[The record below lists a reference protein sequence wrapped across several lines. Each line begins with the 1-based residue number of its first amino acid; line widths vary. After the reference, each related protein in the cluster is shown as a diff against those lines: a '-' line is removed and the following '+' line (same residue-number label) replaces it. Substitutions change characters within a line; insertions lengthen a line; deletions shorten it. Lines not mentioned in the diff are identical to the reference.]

1 MDATKLTD
9 LYASMTFNDDV
20 MKERIPNSTYKLF
33 HQALENNEPLTRE
46 VATVIAN
53 AMKVWAVEKGATHYV
68 HWFTPMSGNTAGKC
82 DAFLEPTSDQRA
94 ILEFSGKS
102 LRKGEPDASSF
113 PSGGLRATFEAR
125 GYTAWDCTSP
135 AFVYQNT
142 LYIPTL
148 FCSYTGEALDKKTP
162 LLRSCDALDR
172 EGVRLCHLLGLEDVG
187 KVSPSVGAEQEYF
200 LVDRRYYEQRLDLR
214 LTGRTLFGAKPPKG
228 QEMDDHYFGQL
239 KRRVA
244 SFMDELDVELWKQG
258 IPSKTKHNEA
268 APAQHE
274 VACVYR
280 NANLTADNNHLM
292 MEMMQRIA
300 KNHDLICLLHE
311 KPFNGVNG
319 SGKHNNWSVVT
330 DTGVNLFNP
339 GNHPEDNLVFLCAF
353 SCVIKAVDEYADM
366 LMMSVA
372 SAGNDFRLGGHEAPP
387 SIMSIFVGEELETI
401 VQDLIN
407 GESKSH
413 MGSERFKTG
422 VSVIPTFSK
431 DKTDR
436 NRTSPFA
443 FTGKKFEF
451 RAVGS
456 SQSISG
462 PNTILNTI
470 MAEAMRQMSDA
481 IEKRGKT
488 DRRQAALEVAREF
501 LRDHQRIIFN
511 GDGYASD
518 WPAKAASLGLKDAKD
533 TVEAVGALKNTKKTE
548 VFSRMGVYSEVELA
562 SRYDIL
568 LHNYNV
574 TVQVEANTALK
585 MVKTMIYP
593 AGIHYLGQVSKEIAS
608 AKEAGID
615 ATFLNHDIQAVSN
628 ILAGIRQKVSE
639 LEQATRE
646 AETCEKDIYTVSCM
660 WRDRVRVIM
669 NELRYSVD
677 LLEENMDSK
686 LWPMPT
692 YIDLMFGV

>member
-1 MDATKLTD
+1 MDANKLTE
-9 LYASMTFNDDV
+9 LYASMTFTDDV
-20 MKERIPNSTYKLF
+20 MKERIPKSTYKAF
-33 HQALENNEPLTRE
+33 HETLQRQEPLSKE

-53 AMKVWAVEKGATHYV
+53 AMKVWAVELGATHYI
-68 HWFTPMSGNTAGKC
+68 HWFSPMSGNTAGKC
-82 DAFLEPTSDQRA
+82 DAFLEPTDDMHA

-162 LLRSCDALDR
+162 LLRSCDALSK
-172 EGVRLCHLLGLEDVG
+172 EGVRLCHLLGLEDVT

-200 LVDRRYYEQRLDLR
+200 LVDRQYYEKRLDLR

-244 SFMDELDVELWKQG
+244 AFMDELDRELWKQG
-258 IPSKTKHNEA
+258 IPSKTKHNEV

-280 NANLTADNNHLM
+280 EANLTADNNHLM
-292 MEMMQRIA
+292 MDMMLRIA

-311 KPFNGVNG
+311 KPFAKVNG

-339 GNHPEDNLVFLCAF
+339 GANPKDNLPFLAVFACT
-353 SCVIKAVDEYADM
+353 IKAIDEYADM
-366 LMMSVA
+366 LMMSVS
-372 SAGNDFRLGGHEAPP
+372 SAGNDQRLGGHEAPP
-387 SIMSIFVGEELETI
+387 SIMSVFIGEELEDI
-401 VQDLIN
+401 VEELID
-407 GESKSH
+407 GVAKDTRH
-413 MGSERFKTG
+413 DERFETG

-443 FTGKKFEF
+443 FTGNKFEF
-451 RAVGS
+451 RALGA

-462 PNTILNTI
+462 ANTILNTI
-470 MAEAMRQMSDA
+470 LASAMKEMSDL
-481 IEKRGKT
+481 IEKEGYDVHQVIRK
-488 DRRQAALEVAREF
+488 F
-501 LRDHQRIIFN
+501 LKEHQRIIFN
-511 GDGYASD
+511 GDGYSLKWQEEAARRGLVN
-518 WPAKAASLGLKDAKD
+518 AKN
-533 TVEAVGALKNTKKTE
+533 TVESVKVLKNKQQTAI
-548 VFSRMGVYSEVELA
+548 FSEMGVYSEVELE

-574 TVQVEANTALK
+574 TIQVEANTALR
-585 MVKTMIYP
+585 MVKTQIYP
-593 AGIHYLGQVSKEIAS
+593 AGVKYLGEISKDIAN
-608 AKEAGID
+608 AKAAGIE
-615 ATFLNHDIQAVSN
+615 ANFLAKDIQAISN
-628 ILAGIRQKVSE
+628 ILSHIRTKVSI
-639 LEQATRE
+639 LEE
-646 AETCEKDIYTVSCM
+646 AVKLAQSSQKDIYEISCIY
-660 WRDRVRVIM
+660 RDQVRQAI
-669 NELRYSVD
+669 EDLRYSID
-677 LLEENMDSK
+677 LLEENMDEAY
-686 LWPMPT
+686 WPIPT
-692 YIDLMFGV
+692 YIDLMFGI

>member
-1 MDATKLTD
+1 MDANKLTE
-9 LYASMTFNDDV
+9 LYASMTFTDDV
-20 MKERIPNSTYKLF
+20 MKERIPKSTYKAF
-33 HQALENNEPLTRE
+33 HETLQRQEPLSKE

-53 AMKVWAVEKGATHYV
+53 AMKVWAVELGATHYI
-68 HWFTPMSGNTAGKC
+68 HWFSPMSGNTAGKC
-82 DAFLEPTSDQRA
+82 DAFLEPTDDMHA

-162 LLRSCDALDR
+162 LLRSCDALSK
-172 EGVRLCHLLGLEDVG
+172 EGVRLCHLLGLEDVT

-200 LVDRRYYEQRLDLR
+200 LVDRQYYEKRLDLR

-244 SFMDELDVELWKQG
+244 AFMDELDRELWKQG

-280 NANLTADNNHLM
+280 EANLTADNNHLM
-292 MEMMQRIA
+292 MDMMLRIA

-311 KPFNGVNG
+311 KPFAKVNG

-339 GNHPEDNLVFLCAF
+339 GANPKDNLPFLAVFACT
-353 SCVIKAVDEYADM
+353 IKAIDEYADM
-366 LMMSVA
+366 LMMSVS
-372 SAGNDFRLGGHEAPP
+372 SAGNDQRLGGHEAPP
-387 SIMSIFVGEELETI
+387 SIMSVFIGEELEDI
-401 VQDLIN
+401 VDELID
-407 GESKSH
+407 GVAKDTRH
-413 MGSERFKTG
+413 DERFETG

-443 FTGKKFEF
+443 FTGNKFEF
-451 RAVGS
+451 RALGA

-462 PNTILNTI
+462 ANTILNTI
-470 MAEAMRQMSDA
+470 LASAMKEMSDL
-481 IEKRGKT
+481 IEKEGYDIHQVIRK
-488 DRRQAALEVAREF
+488 F
-501 LRDHQRIIFN
+501 LKEHQRIIFN
-511 GDGYASD
+511 GDGYSLKWQEEA
-518 WPAKAASLGLKDAKD
+518 AKRGLVNAKN
-533 TVEAVGALKNTKKTE
+533 TVESVKVLKNKQQTAI
-548 VFSRMGVYSEVELA
+548 FSEMGVYSEVELE

-574 TVQVEANTALK
+574 TIQVEANTALR
-585 MVKTMIYP
+585 MVKTQIYP
-593 AGIHYLGQVSKEIAS
+593 AGVKYLGEISKDIVN
-608 AKEAGID
+608 AKAAGIEAD
-615 ATFLNHDIQAVSN
+615 FLAKDIQAISN
-628 ILAGIRQKVSE
+628 ILSHVRTKVSI
-639 LEQATRE
+639 LEE
-646 AETCEKDIYTVSCM
+646 AVKLAQSSQKDIYEISCIY
-660 WRDRVRVIM
+660 RDQVCQAI
-669 NELRYSVD
+669 EDLRYSID
-677 LLEENMDSK
+677 LLEENMDEAY
-686 LWPMPT
+686 WPIPT
-692 YIDLMFGV
+692 YIDLMFGI

>member
-1 MDATKLTD
+1 MDANKLTE
-9 LYASMTFNDDV
+9 LYASMTFTDDV
-20 MKERIPNSTYKLF
+20 MKERIPKSTYKAF
-33 HQALENNEPLTRE
+33 HETLQRQEPLSKE

-53 AMKVWAVEKGATHYV
+53 AMKVWAVELGATHYI
-68 HWFTPMSGNTAGKC
+68 HWFSPMSGNTAGKC
-82 DAFLEPTSDQRA
+82 DAFLEPTDDMHA

-162 LLRSCDALDR
+162 LLRSCDALSK
-172 EGVRLCHLLGLEDVG
+172 EGVRLCHLLGLEDVT

-200 LVDRRYYEQRLDLR
+200 LVDRQYYEKRLDLR

-244 SFMDELDVELWKQG
+244 AFMDELDRELWKQG

-280 NANLTADNNHLM
+280 EANLTADNNHLM
-292 MEMMQRIA
+292 MDMMLRIA

-311 KPFNGVNG
+311 KPFAKVNG

-339 GNHPEDNLVFLCAF
+339 GANPKDNLPFLAVFACT
-353 SCVIKAVDEYADM
+353 IKAIDEYADM
-366 LMMSVA
+366 LMMSVS
-372 SAGNDFRLGGHEAPP
+372 SAGNDQRLGGHEAPP
-387 SIMSIFVGEELETI
+387 SIMSVFIGEELEDI
-401 VQDLIN
+401 VDELID
-407 GESKSH
+407 GVAKDTRH
-413 MGSERFKTG
+413 DERFETG

-443 FTGKKFEF
+443 FTGNKFEF
-451 RAVGS
+451 RALGA

-462 PNTILNTI
+462 ANTILNTI
-470 MAEAMRQMSDA
+470 LASAMKEMSDL
-481 IEKRGKT
+481 IEKEGYDVHQVIRK
-488 DRRQAALEVAREF
+488 F
-501 LRDHQRIIFN
+501 LKEHQRIIFN
-511 GDGYASD
+511 GDGYSLKWQEEAARRGLVN
-518 WPAKAASLGLKDAKD
+518 AKN
-533 TVEAVGALKNTKKTE
+533 TVESVKVLKNKQQTAI
-548 VFSRMGVYSEVELA
+548 FSEMGVYSEVELE

-574 TVQVEANTALK
+574 TIQVEANTALR
-585 MVKTMIYP
+585 MVKTQIYP
-593 AGIHYLGQVSKEIAS
+593 AGVKYLGEISKDIAN
-608 AKEAGID
+608 AKAAGIE
-615 ATFLNHDIQAVSN
+615 ANFLAKDIQAISN
-628 ILAGIRQKVSE
+628 ILSHIRTKVSI
-639 LEQATRE
+639 LEE
-646 AETCEKDIYTVSCM
+646 AVKLAQSSQKDIYEISCIY
-660 WRDRVRVIM
+660 RDQVRQAI
-669 NELRYSVD
+669 EDLRYSID
-677 LLEENMDSK
+677 LLEENMDEAY
-686 LWPMPT
+686 WPIPT
-692 YIDLMFGV
+692 YIDLMFGI

>member
-1 MDATKLTD
+1 MDANKLTE
-9 LYASMTFNDDV
+9 LYASMTFTDDV
-20 MKERIPNSTYKLF
+20 MKERIPKSTYKAF
-33 HQALENNEPLTRE
+33 HETLQRQEPLSKE

-53 AMKVWAVEKGATHYV
+53 AMKVWAVELGATHYI
-68 HWFTPMSGNTAGKC
+68 HWFSPMSGNTAGKC
-82 DAFLEPTSDQRA
+82 DAFLEPTDDMHA

-162 LLRSCDALDR
+162 LLRSCDALSK
-172 EGVRLCHLLGLEDVG
+172 EGVRLCHLLGLEDVT

-200 LVDRRYYEQRLDLR
+200 LVDRQYYEKRLDLR

-244 SFMDELDVELWKQG
+244 AFMDELDRELWKQG

-280 NANLTADNNHLM
+280 EANLTADNNHLM
-292 MEMMQRIA
+292 MDMMLRIA

-311 KPFNGVNG
+311 KPFAKVNG

-339 GNHPEDNLVFLCAF
+339 GANPKDNLPFLAVFACT
-353 SCVIKAVDEYADM
+353 IKAIDEYADM
-366 LMMSVA
+366 LMMSVS
-372 SAGNDFRLGGHEAPP
+372 SAGNDQRLGGHEAPP
-387 SIMSIFVGEELETI
+387 SIMSVFIGEELEDI
-401 VQDLIN
+401 VDELID
-407 GESKSH
+407 GVAKDTRH
-413 MGSERFKTG
+413 DERFETG

-443 FTGKKFEF
+443 FTGNKFEF
-451 RAVGS
+451 RALGA

-462 PNTILNTI
+462 ANTILNTI
-470 MAEAMRQMSDA
+470 LASAMKEMSDL
-481 IEKRGKT
+481 IEKEGYDIHQVIRK
-488 DRRQAALEVAREF
+488 F
-501 LRDHQRIIFN
+501 LKEHQRIIFN
-511 GDGYASD
+511 GDGYSLKWQEEA
-518 WPAKAASLGLKDAKD
+518 AKRGLVNAKN
-533 TVEAVGALKNTKKTE
+533 TVESVKVLKNKQQTAI
-548 VFSRMGVYSEVELA
+548 FSEMGVYSEVELE

-574 TVQVEANTALK
+574 TIQVEANTALR
-585 MVKTMIYP
+585 MVKTQIYP
-593 AGIHYLGQVSKEIAS
+593 AGVKYLGEISKDIVN
-608 AKEAGID
+608 AKAAGIEAD
-615 ATFLNHDIQAVSN
+615 FLAKDIQAISN
-628 ILAGIRQKVSE
+628 ILSHVRTKVSI
-639 LEQATRE
+639 LEE
-646 AETCEKDIYTVSCM
+646 AVKLAQSSQKDIYEISCIY
-660 WRDRVRVIM
+660 RDQVRQAI
-669 NELRYSVD
+669 EDLRYSID
-677 LLEENMDSK
+677 LLEENMDEAY
-686 LWPMPT
+686 WPIPT
-692 YIDLMFGV
+692 YIDLMFGI

>member
-1 MDATKLTD
+1 MDANKLTE
-9 LYASMTFNDDV
+9 LYASMTFTDDV
-20 MKERIPNSTYKLF
+20 MKERIPKSTYKAF
-33 HQALENNEPLTRE
+33 HETLQRQEPLSKE

-53 AMKVWAVEKGATHYV
+53 AMKVWAVELGATHYI
-68 HWFTPMSGNTAGKC
+68 HWFSPMSGNTAGKC
-82 DAFLEPTSDQRA
+82 DAFLEPTDDMHA

-162 LLRSCDALDR
+162 LLRSCDALSK
-172 EGVRLCHLLGLEDVG
+172 EGVRLCHLLGLKDVT

-200 LVDRRYYEQRLDLR
+200 LVDRQYYEKRLDLR

-244 SFMDELDVELWKQG
+244 AFMDELDRELWKQG

-280 NANLTADNNHLM
+280 EANLTADNNHLM
-292 MEMMQRIA
+292 MDMMLRIA

-311 KPFNGVNG
+311 KPFAKVNG

-339 GNHPEDNLVFLCAF
+339 GANPKDNLPFLAVFACT
-353 SCVIKAVDEYADM
+353 IKAIDEYADM
-366 LMMSVA
+366 LMMSVS
-372 SAGNDFRLGGHEAPP
+372 SAGNDQRLGGHEAPP
-387 SIMSIFVGEELETI
+387 SIMSVFIGEELEDI
-401 VQDLIN
+401 VEELID
-407 GESKSH
+407 GVAKDTRH
-413 MGSERFKTG
+413 DERFETG

-443 FTGKKFEF
+443 FTGNKFEF
-451 RAVGS
+451 RALGA

-462 PNTILNTI
+462 ANTILNTI
-470 MAEAMRQMSDA
+470 LASAMKEMSDL
-481 IEKRGKT
+481 IEKEGYDVHQVIRK
-488 DRRQAALEVAREF
+488 F
-501 LRDHQRIIFN
+501 LKEHQRIIFN
-511 GDGYASD
+511 GDGYSLKWQEEAARRGLVN
-518 WPAKAASLGLKDAKD
+518 AKN
-533 TVEAVGALKNTKKTE
+533 TVESVKVLKNKQQTAI
-548 VFSRMGVYSEVELA
+548 FSEMGVYSEVELE

-574 TVQVEANTALK
+574 TIQVEANTALR
-585 MVKTMIYP
+585 MVKTQIYP
-593 AGIHYLGQVSKEIAS
+593 AGVKYLGEISKDIAN
-608 AKEAGID
+608 AKAAGIE
-615 ATFLNHDIQAVSN
+615 ANFLAKDIQAISN
-628 ILAGIRQKVSE
+628 ILSHIRTKVSI
-639 LEQATRE
+639 LEE
-646 AETCEKDIYTVSCM
+646 AVKLAQSSQKDIYGISCIY
-660 WRDRVRVIM
+660 RDQVRQAI
-669 NELRYSVD
+669 EDLRYSID
-677 LLEENMDSK
+677 LLEENMDEAY
-686 LWPMPT
+686 WPIPT
-692 YIDLMFGV
+692 YIDLMFGI

>member
-1 MDATKLTD
+1 MDANKLTE
-9 LYASMTFNDDV
+9 LYASMTFTDDV
-20 MKERIPNSTYKLF
+20 MKERIPKSTYKAF
-33 HQALENNEPLTRE
+33 HEALAHQEPLPKE

-53 AMKVWAVEKGATHYV
+53 AMKVWAVELGATHYV
-68 HWFTPMSGNTAGKC
+68 HWFSPMSGNTAGKC
-82 DAFLEPTSDQRA
+82 DAFLEPTEDMHA

-162 LLRSCDALDR
+162 LLRSVDALSK
-172 EGVRLCHLLGLEDVG
+172 EAVRLCHLLGLEDVK
-187 KVSPSVGAEQEYF
+187 KVTPSVGAEQEYF
-200 LVDRRYYEQRLDLR
+200 LVDRKYYEQRLDLR

-228 QEMDDHYFGQL
+228 QELDDHYFGQI

-244 SFMDELDVELWKQG
+244 AFMDELDRELWKQG
-258 IPSKTKHNEA
+258 IPSKTKHNEV

-280 NANLTADNNHLM
+280 EVNLTADNNHLM
-292 MEMMQRIA
+292 MDIMHRIA

-339 GNHPEDNLVFLCAF
+339 GPNPRENLPFLAAF
-353 SCVIKAVDEYADM
+353 ACTIKAVDEYADM
-366 LMMSVA
+366 LMMSVS
-372 SAGNDFRLGGHEAPP
+372 SAGNDYRLGGHEAPP
-387 SIMSIFVGEELETI
+387 SIMSTFIGEELEDI
-401 VQDLIN
+401 VDELIEGTHKDVRTN
-407 GESKSH
+407 
-413 MGSERFKTG
+413 ERFNTG

-443 FTGKKFEF
+443 FTGNKFEF

-470 MAEAMRQMSDA
+470 LAKSMRDMADE
-481 IEKRGKT
+481 IEKSEKAPKE
-488 DRRQAALEVAREF
+488 AAMDCICHF
-501 LRDHQRIIFN
+501 LKEHRRIIFN
-511 GDGYASD
+511 GDGYSKE
-518 WPAKAASLGLKDAKD
+518 WHEQAKRLGLVDAKD
-533 TVEAVGALKNTKKTE
+533 TVESVKVLRNKEKTAI
-548 VFSRMGVYSEVELA
+548 FSEMGVYSEKELE
-562 SRYDIL
+562 SRFDIL
-568 LHNYNV
+568 LHNYNM
-574 TVQVEANTALK
+574 TLQVEAQTALK
-585 MVKTMIYP
+585 MVKTQIYP
-593 AGIHYLGQVSKEIAS
+593 AGVSYLGSISQDVAS
-608 AKEAGID
+608 AKAAGIEVD
-615 ATFLNHDIQAVSN
+615 YLSKDVQAISN
-628 ILAGIRQKVSE
+628 ILSGIRVNVSN
-639 LEQATRE
+639 LESVMHLAQSST
-646 AETCEKDIYTVSCM
+646 KDIYEVSCL
-660 WRDRVRVIM
+660 WRDGVRKAM
-669 NELRYSVD
+669 EDLRYSVD
-677 LLEENMDSK
+677 LLEENIDASY
-686 LWPMPT
+686 WPIPT
-692 YIDLMFGV
+692 YTDLMFGV

>member
-1 MDATKLTD
+1 MDANKLTE
-9 LYASMTFNDDV
+9 LYASMTFTDDV
-20 MKERIPNSTYKLF
+20 MKERIPKSTYKAF
-33 HQALENNEPLTRE
+33 HETLQRQEPLSKE

-53 AMKVWAVEKGATHYV
+53 AMKVWAVELGATHYI
-68 HWFTPMSGNTAGKC
+68 HWFSPMSGNTAGKC
-82 DAFLEPTSDQRA
+82 DAFLEPTDDMHA

-162 LLRSCDALDR
+162 LLRSCDALSK
-172 EGVRLCHLLGLEDVG
+172 EGVRLCHLLGLKDVT

-200 LVDRRYYEQRLDLR
+200 LVDRQYYEKRLDLR

-244 SFMDELDVELWKQG
+244 AFMDELDRELWKQG
-258 IPSKTKHNEA
+258 IPSKTKHNEV

-280 NANLTADNNHLM
+280 EANLTADNNHLM
-292 MEMMQRIA
+292 MDMMLRIA

-311 KPFNGVNG
+311 KPFAKVNG

-339 GNHPEDNLVFLCAF
+339 GANPKDNLPFLAVFACT
-353 SCVIKAVDEYADM
+353 IKAIDEYADM
-366 LMMSVA
+366 LMMSVS
-372 SAGNDFRLGGHEAPP
+372 SAGNDQRLGGHEAPP
-387 SIMSIFVGEELETI
+387 SIMSVFIGEELEDI
-401 VQDLIN
+401 VEELIE
-407 GESKSH
+407 GVAKDTRH
-413 MGSERFKTG
+413 DERFETG

-443 FTGKKFEF
+443 FTGNKFEF
-451 RAVGS
+451 RALGA

-462 PNTILNTI
+462 ANTILNTI
-470 MAEAMRQMSDA
+470 LASAMKEMSDL
-481 IEKRGKT
+481 IEKEGYDVHQVIRK
-488 DRRQAALEVAREF
+488 F
-501 LRDHQRIIFN
+501 LKEHQRIIFN
-511 GDGYASD
+511 GDGYSLKWQEEAARRGLVN
-518 WPAKAASLGLKDAKD
+518 AKN
-533 TVEAVGALKNTKKTE
+533 TVESVKVLKNKQQTAI
-548 VFSRMGVYSEVELA
+548 FSEMGVYSEVELE

-574 TVQVEANTALK
+574 TIQVEANTALR
-585 MVKTMIYP
+585 MVKTQIYP
-593 AGIHYLGQVSKEIAS
+593 AGVKYLGEISKDIAN
-608 AKEAGID
+608 AKAAGIE
-615 ATFLNHDIQAVSN
+615 ANFLAKDIQAISN
-628 ILAGIRQKVSE
+628 ILSHIRTKVSI
-639 LEQATRE
+639 LEE
-646 AETCEKDIYTVSCM
+646 AVKLAQSSQKDIYEISCIY
-660 WRDRVRVIM
+660 RDQVRQAI
-669 NELRYSVD
+669 EDLRYSID
-677 LLEENMDSK
+677 LLEENMDEAY
-686 LWPMPT
+686 WPIPT
-692 YIDLMFGV
+692 YIDLMFGI

>member
-1 MDATKLTD
+1 MDANKLTE
-9 LYASMTFNDDV
+9 LYASMTFTDDV
-20 MKERIPNSTYKLF
+20 MKERIPKSTYKAF
-33 HQALENNEPLTRE
+33 HETLQRQEPLSKE

-53 AMKVWAVEKGATHYV
+53 AMKVWAVELGATHYI
-68 HWFTPMSGNTAGKC
+68 HWFSPMSGNTAGKC
-82 DAFLEPTSDQRA
+82 DAFLEPTDDMHA

-162 LLRSCDALDR
+162 LLRSCDALSK
-172 EGVRLCHLLGLEDVG
+172 EGVRLCHLLGLEDVT

-200 LVDRRYYEQRLDLR
+200 LVDRQYYEKRLDLR

-244 SFMDELDVELWKQG
+244 AFMDELDRELWKQG

-280 NANLTADNNHLM
+280 EANLTADNNHLM
-292 MEMMQRIA
+292 MDMMLRIA

-311 KPFNGVNG
+311 KPFAKVNG

-339 GNHPEDNLVFLCAF
+339 GANPKDNLPFLAVFACT
-353 SCVIKAVDEYADM
+353 IKAIDEYADM
-366 LMMSVA
+366 LMMSVS
-372 SAGNDFRLGGHEAPP
+372 SAGNDQRLGGHEAPP
-387 SIMSIFVGEELETI
+387 SIMSVFIGEELEDI
-401 VQDLIN
+401 VDELID
-407 GESKSH
+407 GVAKDTRH
-413 MGSERFKTG
+413 DERFETG

-443 FTGKKFEF
+443 FTGNKFEF
-451 RAVGS
+451 RALGA

-462 PNTILNTI
+462 ANTILNTI
-470 MAEAMRQMSDA
+470 LASAMKEMADL
-481 IEKRGKT
+481 IEKEGYDIHQVIRK
-488 DRRQAALEVAREF
+488 F
-501 LRDHQRIIFN
+501 LKEHQRIIFN
-511 GDGYASD
+511 GDGYSLKWQEEA
-518 WPAKAASLGLKDAKD
+518 AKRGLVNAKN
-533 TVEAVGALKNTKKTE
+533 TVESVKVLKNKQQTAI
-548 VFSRMGVYSEVELA
+548 FSEMGVYSEVELE

-574 TVQVEANTALK
+574 TIQVEANTALR
-585 MVKTMIYP
+585 MVKTQIYP
-593 AGIHYLGQVSKEIAS
+593 AGVKYLGEISKDIVN
-608 AKEAGID
+608 AKAAGIEAD
-615 ATFLNHDIQAVSN
+615 FLAKDIQAISN
-628 ILAGIRQKVSE
+628 ILSHVRTKVSI
-639 LEQATRE
+639 LEE
-646 AETCEKDIYTVSCM
+646 AVKLAQSSQKDIYEISCIY
-660 WRDRVRVIM
+660 RDQVCQAI
-669 NELRYSVD
+669 EDLRYSID
-677 LLEENMDSK
+677 LLEENMDEAY
-686 LWPMPT
+686 WPIPT
-692 YIDLMFGV
+692 YIDLMFGI

>member
-1 MDATKLTD
+1 MDANKLTE
-9 LYASMTFNDDV
+9 LYASMTFTDDV
-20 MKERIPNSTYKLF
+20 MKERIPKSTYKAF
-33 HQALENNEPLTRE
+33 HETLQRQEPLSKE

-53 AMKVWAVEKGATHYV
+53 AMKVWAVELGATHYI
-68 HWFTPMSGNTAGKC
+68 HWFSPMSGNTAGKC
-82 DAFLEPTSDQRA
+82 DAFLEPTDDMHA

-135 AFVYQNT
+135 AFVYQNI

-162 LLRSCDALDR
+162 LLRSCDALSK
-172 EGVRLCHLLGLEDVG
+172 EGVRLCHLLGLKDVT

-200 LVDRRYYEQRLDLR
+200 LVDRQYYEKRLDLR

-244 SFMDELDVELWKQG
+244 AFMDELDRELWKQG

-280 NANLTADNNHLM
+280 EANLTADNNHLM
-292 MEMMQRIA
+292 MDMMLRIA

-311 KPFNGVNG
+311 KPFAKVNG

-339 GNHPEDNLVFLCAF
+339 GANPKDNLPFLAVFACT
-353 SCVIKAVDEYADM
+353 IKAIDEYADM
-366 LMMSVA
+366 LMMSVS
-372 SAGNDFRLGGHEAPP
+372 SAGNDQRLGGHEAPP
-387 SIMSIFVGEELETI
+387 SIMSVFIGEELEDI
-401 VQDLIN
+401 VEELID
-407 GESKSH
+407 GVAKDTRH
-413 MGSERFKTG
+413 DERFETG

-443 FTGKKFEF
+443 FTGNKFEF
-451 RAVGS
+451 RALGA

-462 PNTILNTI
+462 ANTILNTI
-470 MAEAMRQMSDA
+470 LASAMKEMSDL
-481 IEKRGKT
+481 IEKEGYDVHQVIRK
-488 DRRQAALEVAREF
+488 F
-501 LRDHQRIIFN
+501 LKEHQRIIFN
-511 GDGYASD
+511 GDGYSLKWQEEAARRGLVN
-518 WPAKAASLGLKDAKD
+518 AKN
-533 TVEAVGALKNTKKTE
+533 TVESVKVLKNKQQTAI
-548 VFSRMGVYSEVELA
+548 FSEMGVYSEVELE

-574 TVQVEANTALK
+574 TIQVEANTALR
-585 MVKTMIYP
+585 MVKTQIYP
-593 AGIHYLGQVSKEIAS
+593 AGVKYLGEISKDIAN
-608 AKEAGID
+608 AKAAGIE
-615 ATFLNHDIQAVSN
+615 ANFLAKDIQAISN
-628 ILAGIRQKVSE
+628 ILSHVRTKVSI
-639 LEQATRE
+639 LEE
-646 AETCEKDIYTVSCM
+646 AVKLAQSSQKDIYEISCIY
-660 WRDRVRVIM
+660 RDQVRQAI
-669 NELRYSVD
+669 EDLRYSID
-677 LLEENMDSK
+677 LLEENMDEAY
-686 LWPMPT
+686 WPIPT
-692 YIDLMFGV
+692 YIDLMFGI

>member
-1 MDATKLTD
+1 MDTKLTD
-9 LYASMTFNDDV
+9 LYASMTFTDDV
-20 MKERIPNSTYKLF
+20 MKERIPNSTYKAF
-33 HQALENNEPLTRE
+33 HEMMDRQEALSRE

-53 AMKVWAVEKGATHYV
+53 AMKVWAVEKGATHFV
-68 HWFTPMSGNTAGKC
+68 HWFTPLNGNTAGKH
-82 DAFLEPTSDQRA
+82 DAFLEPVDDGHA

-162 LLRSCDALDR
+162 LLRSGDVLSKEAT
-172 EGVRLCHLLGLEDVG
+172 RLCHLLGLEDV
-187 KVSPSVGAEQEYF
+187 KRVTAKVGAEQEYF
-200 LVDRRYYEQRLDLR
+200 LVDRKYYEQRLDLR
-214 LTGRTLFGAKPPKG
+214 LTGHTLFGAKPPKG
-228 QEMDDHYFGQL
+228 QELDDHYFGQIQ
-239 KRRVA
+239 RRVA
-244 SFMDELDVELWKQG
+244 AFMEELDGELWKRG
-258 IPSKTKHNEA
+258 IPSKTRHNEV

-274 VACVYR
+274 IACVFR
-280 NANLTADNNHLM
+280 DVNLTADNNHLM

-311 KPFNGVNG
+311 KPFAGVNG

-339 GNHPEDNLVFLCAF
+339 GPDPIHNLPFLAAF
-353 SCVIKAVDEYADM
+353 SCVIKAVDDYADM
-366 LMMSVA
+366 LMMSVS
-372 SAGNDFRLGGHEAPP
+372 SAGNDERLGGHEAPP
-387 SIMSIFVGEELETI
+387 SIMSVFIGEELMAT
-401 VQDLIN
+401 VNDLVDGVKQD
-407 GESKSH
+407 SH
-413 MGSERFKTG
+413 HDERFNTG

-443 FTGKKFEF
+443 FTGNKFEF

-470 MAEAMRQMSDA
+470 LADAMKTMADTIEQSPLPREEAILACVKD
-481 IEKRGKT
+481 
-488 DRRQAALEVAREF
+488 F
-501 LRDHQRIIFN
+501 LRDHRRIIFN
-511 GDGYASD
+511 GDGYSKE
-518 WPAKAASLGLKDAKD
+518 WQEEAKRRGLFDARD
-533 TVEAVGALKNTKKTE
+533 TVESAAVLKNPEKTRI
-548 VFSRMGVYSEVELA
+548 FSELGVYSKSELE

-568 LHNYNV
+568 LNNYNS
-574 TVQVEANTALK
+574 TLQVEAQTALK

-593 AGIHYLGQVSKEIAS
+593 AGLAYLGAISQDVAS
-608 AKEAGID
+608 ARAAGVEAG
-615 ATFLNHDIQAVSN
+615 FLIKDVQAISN
-628 ILAGIRQKVSE
+628 ILSGIRQKVSA
-639 LEQATRE
+639 LEQAVALAKAAR
-646 AETCEKDIYTVSCM
+646 ADIYETSCI
-660 WRDRVRVIM
+660 WRDQVRGGIRDLRV
-669 NELRYSVD
+669 SVD
-677 LLEENMDSK
+677 LLEENIDAK
-686 LWPMPT
+686 YWPLPT
-692 YIDLMFGV
+692 YTDLMFGI

>member
-1 MDATKLTD
+1 MDANKLTE
-9 LYASMTFNDDV
+9 LYASMTFTDDV
-20 MKERIPNSTYKLF
+20 MKERIPKSTYKAF
-33 HQALENNEPLTRE
+33 HETLQRQEPLSKE

-53 AMKVWAVEKGATHYV
+53 AMKVWAVELGATHYI
-68 HWFTPMSGNTAGKC
+68 HWFSPMSGNTAGKC
-82 DAFLEPTSDQRA
+82 DAFLEPTDDMHA

-162 LLRSCDALDR
+162 LLRSCDALSK
-172 EGVRLCHLLGLEDVG
+172 EGVRLCHLLGLKDVT

-200 LVDRRYYEQRLDLR
+200 LVDRQYYEKRLDLR

-244 SFMDELDVELWKQG
+244 AFMDELDRELWKQG

-280 NANLTADNNHLM
+280 EANLTADNNHLM
-292 MEMMQRIA
+292 MDMMLRIA

-311 KPFNGVNG
+311 KPFAKVNG

-339 GNHPEDNLVFLCAF
+339 GANPKDNLPFLAVFACT
-353 SCVIKAVDEYADM
+353 IKAIDEYADM
-366 LMMSVA
+366 LMMSVS
-372 SAGNDFRLGGHEAPP
+372 SAGNDQRLGGHEAPP
-387 SIMSIFVGEELETI
+387 SIMSVFIGEELEDI
-401 VQDLIN
+401 VDELID
-407 GESKSH
+407 GVAKDTRH
-413 MGSERFKTG
+413 DERFKTG

-443 FTGKKFEF
+443 FTGNKFEF
-451 RAVGS
+451 RALGA

-462 PNTILNTI
+462 ANTILNTI
-470 MAEAMRQMSDA
+470 LASAMKEMADL
-481 IEKRGKT
+481 IEKEGYDVHQVIRK
-488 DRRQAALEVAREF
+488 F
-501 LRDHQRIIFN
+501 LKEHQRIIFN
-511 GDGYASD
+511 GDGYSSKWQEEAARRGLVN
-518 WPAKAASLGLKDAKD
+518 AKN
-533 TVEAVGALKNTKKTE
+533 TVESVKVLKNKQQTAI
-548 VFSRMGVYSEVELA
+548 FSEMGVYSEVELE

-574 TVQVEANTALK
+574 TIQVEANTALR
-585 MVKTMIYP
+585 MVKTQIYP
-593 AGIHYLGQVSKEIAS
+593 AGVKYLGEISKDIAN
-608 AKEAGID
+608 AKAAGIEAD
-615 ATFLNHDIQAVSN
+615 FLAKDIQAISN
-628 ILAGIRQKVSE
+628 ILSNIRTKVSI
-639 LEQATRE
+639 LEEAVKLAQSSQKDLYEISCIYRDQVRQAIE
-646 AETCEKDIYTVSCM
+646 D
-660 WRDRVRVIM
+660 
-669 NELRYSVD
+669 LRYSID
-677 LLEENMDSK
+677 LLEENMDEAY
-686 LWPMPT
+686 WPIPT
-692 YIDLMFGV
+692 YIDLMFGI

>member
-1 MDATKLTD
+1 MDANKLTE
-9 LYASMTFNDDV
+9 LYASMTFTDDV
-20 MKERIPNSTYKLF
+20 MKERIPKSTYKAF
-33 HQALENNEPLTRE
+33 HETLQRQEPLSKE

-53 AMKVWAVEKGATHYV
+53 AMKVWAVELGATHYI
-68 HWFTPMSGNTAGKC
+68 HWFSPMSGNTAGKC
-82 DAFLEPTSDQRA
+82 DAFLEPTDDMHA

-135 AFVYQNT
+135 AFVYQNI

-162 LLRSCDALDR
+162 LLRSCDALSK
-172 EGVRLCHLLGLEDVG
+172 EGVRLCHLLGLEDVT

-200 LVDRRYYEQRLDLR
+200 LVDRQYYEKRLDLR

-244 SFMDELDVELWKQG
+244 AFMDELDRELWKQG

-280 NANLTADNNHLM
+280 EANLTADNNHLM
-292 MEMMQRIA
+292 MDMMLRIA

-311 KPFNGVNG
+311 KPFAKVNG

-339 GNHPEDNLVFLCAF
+339 GANPKDNLPFLAVFACT
-353 SCVIKAVDEYADM
+353 IKAIDEYADM
-366 LMMSVA
+366 LMMSVS
-372 SAGNDFRLGGHEAPP
+372 SAGNDQRLGGHEAPP
-387 SIMSIFVGEELETI
+387 SIMSVFIGEELEDI
-401 VQDLIN
+401 VDELID
-407 GESKSH
+407 GVAKDTRH
-413 MGSERFKTG
+413 DERFETG

-443 FTGKKFEF
+443 FTGNKFEF
-451 RAVGS
+451 RALGA

-462 PNTILNTI
+462 ANTILNTI
-470 MAEAMRQMSDA
+470 LASAMKEMSDL
-481 IEKRGKT
+481 IEKEGYDVHQVIRK
-488 DRRQAALEVAREF
+488 F
-501 LRDHQRIIFN
+501 LKEHQRIIFN
-511 GDGYASD
+511 GDGYSLKWQEEAARRGLVN
-518 WPAKAASLGLKDAKD
+518 AKN
-533 TVEAVGALKNTKKTE
+533 TVESVKVLKNKQQTAI
-548 VFSRMGVYSEVELA
+548 FSEMGVYSEVELE

-574 TVQVEANTALK
+574 TIQVEANTALR
-585 MVKTMIYP
+585 MVKTQIYP
-593 AGIHYLGQVSKEIAS
+593 AGVKYLGEISKDIAN
-608 AKEAGID
+608 AKAAGIE
-615 ATFLNHDIQAVSN
+615 ANFLAKDIQAISN
-628 ILAGIRQKVSE
+628 ILSHIRTKVSI
-639 LEQATRE
+639 LEE
-646 AETCEKDIYTVSCM
+646 AVKLAQSSQKDIYEISCIY
-660 WRDRVRVIM
+660 RDQVRQAI
-669 NELRYSVD
+669 EDLRYSID
-677 LLEENMDSK
+677 LLEENMDEAY
-686 LWPMPT
+686 WPIPT
-692 YIDLMFGV
+692 YIDLMFGI

>member
-1 MDATKLTD
+1 MDANKLTEQ
-9 LYASMTFNDDV
+9 YASMTFSDDV
-20 MKERIPNSTYKLF
+20 MKERIPKSTYKAF
-33 HQALENNEPLTRE
+33 HEALHRQEPLSRE

-53 AMKVWAVEKGATHYV
+53 AMKVWAVELGATHYA
-68 HWFTPMSGNTAGKC
+68 HWFAPMSGNTAGKC
-82 DAFLEPTSDQRA
+82 DAFLEPTDDMHA

-162 LLRSCDALDR
+162 LLRSCDALSK
-172 EGVRLCHLLGLEDVG
+172 EAVRLCHLIGLEDVT

-200 LVDRRYYEQRLDLR
+200 LVDRQYYEKRLDLR

-228 QEMDDHYFGQL
+228 QEMDDHYFGQI

-244 SFMDELDVELWKQG
+244 SFMDELDRELWKQG

-280 NANLTADNNHLM
+280 EANLTADNNHLM
-292 MEMMQRIA
+292 MDMMHRIA

-311 KPFNGVNG
+311 KPFDGVNG

-339 GNHPEDNLVFLCAF
+339 GSNPKENLPFLAAF
-353 SCVIKAVDEYADM
+353 ACTIKAVDDYADM
-366 LMMSVA
+366 LMMSVS
-372 SAGNDFRLGGHEAPP
+372 SAGNDRRLGGHEAPP
-387 SIMSIFVGEELETI
+387 SIMSVFIGEELASI
-401 VQDLIN
+401 VDEIIE
-407 GESKSH
+407 GVHKDVPSD
-413 MGSERFKTG
+413 ERFKTG

-443 FTGKKFEF
+443 FTGNKFEF
-451 RAVGS
+451 RTVGA

-462 PNTILNTI
+462 ANTILNTI
-470 MAEAMRQMSDA
+470 LADAMKEMADYIEASSKPHQ
-481 IEKRGKT
+481 E
-488 DRRQAALEVAREF
+488 ALMEIIRKF
-501 LRDHQRIIFN
+501 LKEHQRIIFN
-511 GDGYASD
+511 GDGYAKE
-518 WPAKAASLGLKDAKD
+518 WKEEAARRGLVNALD
-533 TVEAVGALKNTKKTE
+533 TVESVKVLKNKEKTRI
-548 VFSRMGVYSEVELA
+548 FSEMGVYSETELE
-562 SRYDIL
+562 SRYDIM

-574 TVQVEANTALK
+574 TIQVEANTALR
-585 MVKTMIYP
+585 MVKTQIYP
-593 AGIHYLGQVSKEIAS
+593 AAIKYLGDISKALADAKMVGVDTDFLNKDVQAISHILSNIRTKVSSLEKATKLAQSSEKEIY
-608 AKEAGID
+608 E
-615 ATFLNHDIQAVSN
+615 VSC
-628 ILAGIRQKVSE
+628 IWRDQV
-639 LEQATRE
+639 RE
-646 AETCEKDIYTVSCM
+646 AID
-660 WRDRVRVIM
+660 D
-669 NELRYSVD
+669 LRYSID
-677 LLEENMDSK
+677 LIEENIDASY
-686 LWPMPT
+686 WPMPT

>member
-1 MDATKLTD
+1 MDANNLTE
-9 LYASMTFNDDV
+9 LYASMVFTDDV
-20 MKERIPNSTYKLF
+20 MKERIPKSTYKAF
-33 HQALENNEPLTRE
+33 HEALAKGEPMTKE
-46 VATVIAN
+46 TATVIAN
-53 AMKVWAVEKGATHYV
+53 AMKVWAVGLGATHYL
-68 HWFTPMSGNTAGKC
+68 HWFSPMSGNTAGKC
-82 DAFLEPTSDQRA
+82 DAFLEPTEEQHA

-162 LLRSCDALDR
+162 LLRSCDALSK
-172 EGVRLCHLLGLEDVG
+172 EGTRLCQLLGLEDVT

-200 LVDRRYYEQRLDLR
+200 LVDRKYYEQRLDLR
-214 LTGRTLFGAKPPKG
+214 LTGRTLFGAKPPKS
-228 QEMDDHYFGQL
+228 QEMDDHYFGQI

-244 SFMDELDVELWKQG
+244 AFMEELDHELWKQG
-258 IPSKTKHNEA
+258 IPSKTKHNEV

-280 NANLTADNNHLM
+280 NANMTADNNHLM
-292 MEMMQRIA
+292 MDMMQRIA

-339 GNHPEDNLVFLCAF
+339 GSDPRHNLPFLAAF
-353 SCVIKAVDEYADM
+353 ACTIKAVDEYADM
-366 LMMSVA
+366 LMMSVS
-372 SAGNDFRLGGHEAPP
+372 SAGNDYRLGGHEAPP
-387 SIMSIFVGEELETI
+387 SIMSIFIGEELEDI
-401 VQDLIN
+401 VDEIIEGVHKDVRLD
-407 GESKSH
+407 
-413 MGSERFKTG
+413 ERFKTG
-422 VSVIPTFSK
+422 VAVIPTFSK

-443 FTGKKFEF
+443 FTGNKFEF

-462 PNTILNTI
+462 ANTILNTI
-470 MAEAMRQMSDA
+470 LAASMKEMADFIEASDNH
-481 IEKRGKT
+481 EK
-488 DRRQAALEVAREF
+488 AAMHCIRTF
-501 LRDHQRIIFN
+501 LKEHKRIIFN
-511 GDGYASD
+511 GDGYSKE
-518 WPAKAASLGLKDAKD
+518 WHERAKELGLTNA
-533 TVEAVGALKNTKKTE
+533 KNTVDSVRVLRNKEKTRI
-548 VFSRMGVYSEVELA
+548 FSEMGVYSDTELE

-574 TVQVEANTALK
+574 TLQVEAQTALK
-585 MVKTMIYP
+585 MVRTQVYP
-593 AGIHYLGQVSKEIAS
+593 AGMAYLRDLSKTVVNGTQ
-608 AKEAGID
+608 AGVD
-615 ATFLNHDIQAVSN
+615 MTFFQKDIQALAH
-628 ILAGIRQKVSE
+628 ILEGIRKQTSNVEEMMRQAQGSE
-639 LEQATRE
+639 A
-646 AETCEKDIYTVSCM
+646 DIYTVSCM
-660 WRDRVRVIM
+660 WRDHVRKALE
-669 NELRYSVD
+669 ELRYSVD
-677 LLEENMDSK
+677 LLEENIDSK
-686 LWPMPT
+686 YWPMPT
-692 YIDLMFGV
+692 YTDLMFGV

>member
-1 MDATKLTD
+1 MDSTQLTD

-20 MKERIPNSTYKLF
+20 MKERIPKSTYKQF
-33 HQALENNEPLTRE
+33 HEALTRNEPMSRE

-53 AMKVWAVEKGATHYV
+53 AMKVWAVEKGATHFV
-68 HWFTPMSGNTAGKC
+68 HWFTPLSGNTAGKC
-82 DAFLEPTSDQRA
+82 DAFLEPTSDHRA

-172 EGVRLCHLLGLEDVG
+172 EGVRLCHLIGLTDVK
-187 KVSPSVGAEQEYF
+187 KVSPSVGSEQEYF
-200 LVDRRYYEQRLDLR
+200 LVDRKYYEERLDLR

-228 QEMDDHYFGQL
+228 QEMDDHYFGQI
-239 KRRVA
+239 KRRVGA
-244 SFMDELDVELWKQG
+244 FMDELDHELWKQG
-258 IPSKTKHNEA
+258 IPSKTKHNEV

-280 NANLTADNNHLM
+280 HANLTADNNHLM
-292 MEMMQRIA
+292 MEIMQRIA

-311 KPFNGVNG
+311 KPFQGVNG

-330 DTGVNLFNP
+330 DTGVNLFDP
-339 GNHPEDNLVFLCAF
+339 GDDPESNLPFMCAF
-353 SCVIKAVDEYADM
+353 ACVIKAVDEYADM
-366 LMMSVA
+366 LMMSVS

-387 SIMSIFVGEELETI
+387 SIMSIFIGEELSEV
-401 VQDLIN
+401 VQDWID
-407 GESKSH
+407 GVSKTSRDV
-413 MGSERFKTG
+413 ERFKTG

-443 FTGKKFEF
+443 FTGNKFEF
-451 RAVGS
+451 RSVGS

-470 MAEAMRQMSDA
+470 LAKAMRDMSDA
-481 IEKRGKT
+481 IEKSELPGK
-488 DRRQAALEVAREF
+488 QAAIEVVRQF
-501 LRDHQRIIFN
+501 LKEHQRIIFN
-511 GDGYASD
+511 GDGYAPS
-518 WPAKAASLGLKDAKD
+518 WPEQASRLGLYNAKD
-533 TVEAVGALKNTKKTE
+533 TVEAARVLRNKEKTAI
-548 VFSRMGVYSEVELA
+548 FSEMGVYSKTELE

-585 MVKTMIYP
+585 MVKTQIYP
-593 AGIHYLGQVSKEIAS
+593 AGIHYLGEIS
-608 AKEAGID
+608 NELAKTRDAGID
-615 ATFLNHDIQAVSN
+615 ARFLQKDVQAISH
-628 ILAGIRQKVSE
+628 ILADIRQNISA
-639 LEQATRE
+639 LEQAVKRAQESE
-646 AETCEKDIYTVSCM
+646 ADIYTVSCL
-660 WRDRVRVIM
+660 WRDEVRYWM
-669 NELRYSVD
+669 EELRSNVD
-677 LLEENMDSK
+677 LLEENIDAK
-686 LWPMPT
+686 YWPLPT

>member
-1 MDATKLTD
+1 MDANKLTE
-9 LYASMTFNDDV
+9 LYASMTFTDDV
-20 MKERIPNSTYKLF
+20 MKERIPKSTYKAF
-33 HQALENNEPLTRE
+33 HETLQRQEPLSKE

-53 AMKVWAVEKGATHYV
+53 AMKVWAVELGATHYI
-68 HWFTPMSGNTAGKC
+68 HWFSPMSGNTAGKC
-82 DAFLEPTSDQRA
+82 DAFLEPTDDMHA

-162 LLRSCDALDR
+162 LLRSCDALSK
-172 EGVRLCHLLGLEDVG
+172 EGVRLCHLLGLEDVT

-200 LVDRRYYEQRLDLR
+200 LVDRQYYEKRLDLR

-244 SFMDELDVELWKQG
+244 AFMDELDRELWKQG

-280 NANLTADNNHLM
+280 EANLTADNNHLVMDM
-292 MEMMQRIA
+292 MLRIA

-311 KPFNGVNG
+311 KPFAKVNG

-339 GNHPEDNLVFLCAF
+339 GANPKDNLPFLAVFACT
-353 SCVIKAVDEYADM
+353 IKAIDEYADM
-366 LMMSVA
+366 LMMSVS
-372 SAGNDFRLGGHEAPP
+372 SAGNDQRLGGHEAPP
-387 SIMSIFVGEELETI
+387 SIMSVFIGEELEDI
-401 VQDLIN
+401 VDELID
-407 GESKSH
+407 GVAKDTRH
-413 MGSERFKTG
+413 DERFETG

-443 FTGKKFEF
+443 FTGNKFEF
-451 RAVGS
+451 RALGA

-462 PNTILNTI
+462 ANTILNTI
-470 MAEAMRQMSDA
+470 LASAMKEMSDL
-481 IEKRGKT
+481 IEKEGYDIHQVIRK
-488 DRRQAALEVAREF
+488 F
-501 LRDHQRIIFN
+501 LKEHQRIIFN
-511 GDGYASD
+511 GDGYSLKWQEEA
-518 WPAKAASLGLKDAKD
+518 AKRGLVNAKN
-533 TVEAVGALKNTKKTE
+533 TVESVKVLKNKQQTAI
-548 VFSRMGVYSEVELA
+548 FSEMGVYSEVELE

-574 TVQVEANTALK
+574 TIQVEANTALR
-585 MVKTMIYP
+585 MVKTQIYP
-593 AGIHYLGQVSKEIAS
+593 AGVKYLGEISKDIVN
-608 AKEAGID
+608 AKAAGIE
-615 ATFLNHDIQAVSN
+615 ANFLAKDIQAISN
-628 ILAGIRQKVSE
+628 ILSHVRTKVSI
-639 LEQATRE
+639 LEE
-646 AETCEKDIYTVSCM
+646 AVKLAQSSQKDIYEISCIY
-660 WRDRVRVIM
+660 RDQVCQAI
-669 NELRYSVD
+669 EDLRYSID
-677 LLEENMDSK
+677 LLEENMDEAY
-686 LWPMPT
+686 WPIPT
-692 YIDLMFGV
+692 YIDLMFGI